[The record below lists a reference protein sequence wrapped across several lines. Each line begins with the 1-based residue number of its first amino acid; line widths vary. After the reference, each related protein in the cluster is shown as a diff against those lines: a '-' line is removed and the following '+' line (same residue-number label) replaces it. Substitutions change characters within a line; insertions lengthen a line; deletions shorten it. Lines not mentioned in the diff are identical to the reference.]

1 MAHENGYRFYR
12 IDIPIKKILSERSAE
27 HPGIASHSAV
37 LLTDGDDPQNAVRG
51 QVSRFIMDHRS
62 EHGRGSGHIIGTEAK
77 VVPNDRMEFRSDE
90 NETGMTVRILSLDM
104 DYIQDPRIRIEVI
117 DLQET
122 QFLGT
127 ESGTDEEG
135 DHGI

>member
-1 MAHENGYRFYR
+1 
-12 IDIPIKKILSERSAE
+12 
-27 HPGIASHSAV
+27 
-37 LLTDGDDPQNAVRG
+37 
-51 QVSRFIMDHRS
+51 
-62 EHGRGSGHIIGTEAK
+62 
-77 VVPNDRMEFRSDE
+77 MEFRSDE

-127 ESGTDEEG
+127 KSGTDEES

>member
-1 MAHENGYRFYR
+1 
-12 IDIPIKKILSERSAE
+12 
-27 HPGIASHSAV
+27 
-37 LLTDGDDPQNAVRG
+37 
-51 QVSRFIMDHRS
+51 
-62 EHGRGSGHIIGTEAK
+62 
-77 VVPNDRMEFRSDE
+77 MEFRSDE

>member
-1 MAHENGYRFYR
+1 
-12 IDIPIKKILSERSAE
+12 
-27 HPGIASHSAV
+27 
-37 LLTDGDDPQNAVRG
+37 
-51 QVSRFIMDHRS
+51 MDHRS

-77 VVPNDRMEFRSDE
+77 VVPDDRMEFRSDE